1 MRDKRSR
8 PDLINYYKTM
18 LDGDNSLMV
27 TKNDNVLRA
36 WRDGLKARNKR
47 DTLRTDGH
55 YLWSYRVLIGV
66 RKNGVCF
73 LKVATAPAG
82 EFYSNTTSCHVGKAR
97 KYADVVFH
105 PKVWAVTPEIGY
117 IPGLPF

>member
-8 PDLINYYKTM
+8 PDLIYYYKIQ
-18 LDGDNSLMV
+18 GDTDVMV
-27 TKNDNVLRA
+27 SKNDDVLRA
-36 WRDGLKARNKR
+36 WRDGLKAQNGRN
-47 DTLRTDGH
+47 TLRTDGH

-66 RKNGVCF
+66 RKSGVCF
-73 LKVATAPAG
+73 LKDATAATG

-117 IPGLPF
+117 VPNIPF